1 MAGVWQGVISGV
13 AVLTGIG
20 GLGFVGYEAK
30 HQTEALYQRKVD
42 AQVQAVAKSESAE
55 ASSKKKDA
63 SLKKTASTKRAS
75 EKKASE
81 KKASERDASKQLEAD
96 QAAAAANDVPEPT
109 ENVSAAEQQTDTN
122 TGNQSVA
129 QSTET
134 KAPTKTEN
142 TDKAP
147 ADKVDNQPRN
157 QSRDPVTDAYV
168 EAGVMN
174 PQGGMTYSPEIESKA
189 QSILERDK

>member
-42 AQVQAVAKSESAE
+42 AQAQAVAKSESAE

-63 SLKKTASTKRAS
+63 SLKKTASTKR
-75 EKKASE
+75 ASE

-109 ENVSAAEQQTDTN
+109 ENVSAAEQQTETN